1 MQISHILSSELHGSP
16 ITLSKHEA
24 CSFRDI
30 VILIHLLHAGTFR
43 LSEQHLPLNNR
54 LFAFNSTERRGVLCD
69 GKRNENFYRNEN
81 FLLYESPVF
90 TV

>member
-30 VILIHLLHAGTFR
+30 LILIHLLHAGTFR
-43 LSEQHLPLNNR
+43 LSEQHLPLKQQIIR
-54 LFAFNSTERRGVLCD
+54 V
-69 GKRNENFYRNEN
+69 
-81 FLLYESPVF
+81 
-90 TV
+90 